1 MLIGARKKRTDQPK
15 NFQKKK
21 AIKNVEIGP
30 TYLLSSTHS
39 TKPFSFDISNI
50 LGIHWRFN
58 TYEVE
63 DLGTAFAAYKFSNSS
78 ARLTIIITLHNRIK
92 TQLLAEKHCHSTIG
106 IHTVLS
112 SELEFGEPA
121 PPFSLASFRPS
132 FLFWALLIQDE
143 SKGMNS

>member
-1 MLIGARKKRTDQPK
+1 
-15 NFQKKK
+15 
-21 AIKNVEIGP
+21 
-30 TYLLSSTHS
+30 LLSSTHS
-39 TKPFSFDISNI
+39 TKPLSFDISNI

-63 DLGTAFAAYKFSNSS
+63 DLGTTFAAYKFSNPS

-92 TQLLAEKHCHSTIG
+92 TQLLAEKHCHSTIE

-121 PPFSLASFRPS
+121 PFSLAFVRLS
-132 FLFWALLIQDE
+132 FLFWALHIQDE